1 MFKIDLLSLFIGAII
16 GGIITFIF
24 KYLFIYIREK
34 KRTNRIKELIKA
46 ELLENEKMTNSIQ
59 LQLNKK
65 AAQNNIAHNILE
77 IKKEIITQAFS
88 YAALNVSENEMGDL
102 RFSTD
107 YINNIKKLYSDLKRI
122 EKIIKEAPS
131 VYVLDDEKKY
141 RNKISEKINSFR
153 QELRERV

>member
-1 MFKIDLLSLFIGAII
+1 MFKIDLLSLFIVAII

-24 KYLFIYIREK
+24 RYLFIYVREK
-34 KRTNRIKELIKA
+34 KRTNRIKELIQA

-65 AAQNNIAHNILE
+65 AAQNTIAHRISE
-77 IKKEIITQAFS
+77 IKKEIITQTFS
-88 YAALNVSENEMGDL
+88 YATLNVLENEMGDL
-102 RFSTD
+102 RFSMD

-131 VYVLDDEKKY
+131 VYVLEDDKKY
-141 RNKISEKINSFR
+141 RNKINENINSFKK
-153 QELRERV
+153 ELRQII